1 MAEHRFLEDLPVHA
15 LGALAGDDLRR
26 LEAHLAEG
34 CDLCEAELF
43 ALREAAALFPTR
55 CPGDLFPAGLKA
67 KVMAAIDAPSRFRT
81 SGASPAES
89 GGSPSPIIWGLAIAA
104 SLMLAAALGALW
116 YTTRLD
122 LATLRNDNARLDSL
136 IKAQEKELAWLKDP
150 VVQVA
155 MLKGLEG
162 NPNAKAQLLWHPG
175 TKQGIL
181 YVKGLPPLPLEKS
194 YELWAFVDGQPVAA
208 GTFDA
213 RPGDATVFN
222 ISRQESFGDKPT
234 KFAVSIEPKG
244 GVPKPTGAIVL
255 VGENL

>member
-15 LGALAGDDLRR
+15 LGALAGEELRR
-26 LEAHLAEG
+26 LEAHLSQG

-43 ALREAAALFPTR
+43 ALREAAALLPHAL
-55 CPGDLFPAGLKA
+55 PGRPLPAGLKA
-67 KVMAAIDAPSRFRT
+67 KVMGAIGGPRHVE
-81 SGASPAES
+81 SGASP
-89 GGSPSPIIWGLAIAA
+89 SPMIWGLAIAA

-122 LATLRNDNARLDSL
+122 LSTLRSDNERLDSL
-136 IKAQEKELAWLKDP
+136 LKEQEKEMAWLKDP

-155 MLKGLEG
+155 LLRGLEG

-222 ISRQESFGDKPT
+222 IPRQESFGEKPT

-244 GVPKPTGAIVL
+244 GVPKPTGTIVL